1 MRKIILSFLVLVAM
15 VGTMSAQRV
24 WAYGLNMTQEADVYA
39 FSFISTNDAT
49 EANLVFSDATTD
61 AVLGKVAIDKV
72 IKGENTVELALNDIP
87 YTGVMN
93 WAVELKGE
101 AIEEFVDLTD
111 GDVIDDKFY
120 FYLPQGV
127 AVNNNPESEYFGT
140 IYVAEPYAGAGDG
153 LSAHSKTQTAGIY
166 VFDPALNIENY
177 AAGYVPSNVT
187 LDASKYKYQT
197 LHRIAVHPKTS
208 DVVFVQSMDAF
219 VWSVAAS
226 ELASGTAAVNLIE
239 DTYIWYADS
248 HCFDADGTL
257 YVFDAMATDYA
268 GAVYKVVDGVDEIFA
283 LSVNWAN
290 GRSALASDGRGGI
303 WFTQNRS
310 QLDKY
315 DMLAHANADGKVD
328 FAANVD
334 ASDDVKAIMP
344 KNTARGQLAYNTKE
358 NVLALG
364 GEGMVWLYNVVYDE
378 TGKPTLTLL
387 DKSMSLGNN
396 VDGLAFD
403 YAGDLLALSASIE
416 RFYKLAVP
424 TDNNVCTTPAPK
436 AQVIE
441 KEETAVQMVTT
452 AEQKTRKV
460 VIDGQMYI
468 IRGGKIYNALGQ
480 VK

>member
-1 MRKIILSFLVLVAM
+1 MKKIILSFLALIAM

-24 WAYGLNMTQEADVYA
+24 WAYGLKMESSVDTYT
-39 FSFISTNDAT
+39 FSFVATNDVT
-49 EANLVFSDATTD
+49 SANLVFVNANG
-61 AVLGKVAIDKV
+61 VEQGKVALEGVVAGK
-72 IKGENTVELALNDIP
+72 NTFTLTVDQIP
-87 YTGVMN
+87 GSGLLN
-93 WAVELKGE
+93 WAVELSGA
-101 AIEEFVDLTD
+101 AIEEFVDLTAD
-111 GDVIDDKFY
+111 AADKYY

-140 IYVAEPYAGAGDG
+140 IYVAEPYPGAGDG

-219 VWSVAAS
+219 VWSVEAS
-226 ELASGTAAVNLIE
+226 KLASGAEAVNLIAN
-239 DTYIWYADS
+239 TSIWYADS

-257 YVFDAMATDYA
+257 YVYDAMATDA
-268 GAVYKVVDGVDEIFA
+268 GGAIYKVVDGVDEMLVSSA
-283 LSVNWAN
+283 NWAN

-303 WFTQNRS
+303 WFTQNRA

-315 DMLAHANADGKVD
+315 DMLAHVNAKGEID
-328 FAANVD
+328 FAANVN
-334 ASDDVKAIMP
+334 ASDDVKAMMP
-344 KNTARGQLAYNTKE
+344 KNTERGQLAYNAKE
-358 NVLALG
+358 DVLALG

-387 DKSMSLGNN
+387 EKSMSLGNN

-468 IRGGKIYNALGQ
+468 VRGGKTYTALGQ

>member
-1 MRKIILSFLVLVAM
+1 MRKFILSILTLVAI

-24 WAYGLNMTQEADVYA
+24 WAYGLKMESSVDTYT
-39 FSFISTNDAT
+39 FSFVATNDVT
-49 EANLVFSDATTD
+49 SANLVFVNANG
-61 AVLGKVAIDKV
+61 VEQGKVALEGVVAGK
-72 IKGENTVELALNDIP
+72 NTFTLTVDQIP
-87 YTGVMN
+87 GSGLLN
-93 WAVELKGE
+93 WAVELSGA
-101 AIEEFVDLTD
+101 AIEEFVDLTAD
-111 GDVIDDKFY
+111 AADKYY

-140 IYVAEPYAGAGDG
+140 IYVAEPYPGAGDG

-219 VWSVAAS
+219 VWSVEAS
-226 ELASGTAAVNLIE
+226 KLASGAEAVNLIAN
-239 DTYIWYADS
+239 TSIWYADS

-257 YVFDAMATDYA
+257 YVYDAMATDA
-268 GAVYKVVDGVDEIFA
+268 GGAIYKVVDGVDEMLVSSA
-283 LSVNWAN
+283 NWAN

-303 WFTQNRS
+303 WFTQNRA

-315 DMLAHANADGKVD
+315 DMLAHVNAKGEID
-328 FAANVD
+328 FAANVN
-334 ASDDVKAIMP
+334 ASDDVKAMMP
-344 KNTARGQLAYNTKE
+344 KNTERGQLAYNAKE
-358 NVLALG
+358 DVLALG
-364 GEGMVWLYNVVYDE
+364 GESGMVWFYSVAYDE
-378 TGKPTLTLL
+378 AGTPTLTLL
-387 DKSMSLGNN
+387 EKVALGTSKN

-424 TDNNVCTTPAPK
+424 TNNNTCTTPAPK

-452 AEQKTRKV
+452 AEQTPRKV
-460 VIDGQMYI
+460 MMDGQMYI
-468 IRGGKIYNALGQ
+468 VRGGKTYTALGQ

>member
-1 MRKIILSFLVLVAM
+1 MKKIILSFLALIAV

-24 WAYGLNMTQEADVYA
+24 WAYGLKMESSVDTYT
-39 FSFISTNDAT
+39 FSFVATNDVT
-49 EANLVFSDATTD
+49 SANLVFVNANG
-61 AVLGKVAIDKV
+61 AELGKVALEGV
-72 IKGENTVELALNDIP
+72 VAGVNTFTLTADQIP
-87 YTGVMN
+87 GSGRLN
-93 WAVELKGE
+93 WAVELSGA
-101 AIEEFVDLTD
+101 AIEEFVDLTAD
-111 GDVIDDKFY
+111 AADKYY

-140 IYVAEPYAGAGDG
+140 IYVAEPYPGAGDG

-187 LDASKYKYQT
+187 LDASKYRYQT

-219 VWSVAAS
+219 VWSVEAS
-226 ELASGTAAVNLIE
+226 KLASGAEAVNLIAN
-239 DTYIWYADS
+239 TSIWYADS

-257 YVFDAMATDYA
+257 YVYDAMATDA
-268 GAVYKVVDGVDEIFA
+268 GGAIYKVVDGVDEMLVSSA
-283 LSVNWAN
+283 NWAN

-303 WFTQNRS
+303 WFTQNRA

-315 DMLAHANADGKVD
+315 DMLAHVNAKGEID
-328 FAANVD
+328 FAANVN
-334 ASDDVKAIMP
+334 ASDDVKAMMP
-344 KNTARGQLAYNTKE
+344 KNTERGQLAYNAKE
-358 NVLALG
+358 DVLALG

-387 DKSMSLGNN
+387 EKSMSLGNN

-424 TDNNVCTTPAPK
+424 TDNNTCTTPAPK
-436 AQVIE
+436 DQVIE
-441 KEETAVQMVTT
+441 KAETAVQMVTT

-468 IRGGKIYNALGQ
+468 VRGGKIYNALGQ